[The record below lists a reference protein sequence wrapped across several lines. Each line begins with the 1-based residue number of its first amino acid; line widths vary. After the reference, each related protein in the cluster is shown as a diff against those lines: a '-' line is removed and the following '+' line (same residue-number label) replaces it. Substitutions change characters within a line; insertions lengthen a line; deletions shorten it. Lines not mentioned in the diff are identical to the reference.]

1 LIDAENLRQ
10 KSSERSEL
18 SDDPTVLNLA
28 PVTNWSQMEYGEHF
42 AQFYQSDTFLL
53 NSIAG
58 YVAAGLTSGDGIII
72 IATPS
77 HRHGLEALLLQNG
90 IDVAG
95 ARSQGLYIDLDAAA
109 VLQRFMV
116 HGAPDLNLFNQA
128 VSELFE
134 PARNRSNRLRVF
146 GEMVALLWREG
157 NQTAAIRLE
166 RLWNELQTKY
176 SFSLFCAYPLSCFQ
190 SDAQTKPLKDVC
202 ATHTRIIPAE
212 SYTELKSADTRLRTI
227 LELQQKAEALQAEIG
242 ERKLAEAVLHQLKEE
257 LELQVTREQ
266 LARSEA
272 ENANRMKDEFLA
284 TISHELRTPLNAIIG
299 WTHMLRTRQLDQA
312 SIERALETIER
323 NAKGQAQLIED
334 ILDVSRVITGKLRLN
349 MEPVDVA
356 AVINAAI
363 DSVQLAAESKGI
375 QLAITMD
382 PSARH
387 VRGDANRLQQ
397 VVWNLLSNAIKFT
410 PSGGRVEI
418 NLQRLEGMVQILVSD
433 SGQGIEPEF
442 LPYIFDRFR
451 QADGKTTRQYGG
463 LGLGLAIVRH
473 LVELHGGTVQA
484 NTSGPGLGSTFTVTL
499 PFCAP
504 DANSKPVQQNAS
516 PAVQPMSTIEFTPML
531 NNVRVLLVDYD
542 LDTLQLLT
550 VLLRAQKAIVQT
562 ASSVEEALEVIEWF
576 RPNVAVSDLAM
587 PETDGYSLIR
597 EIRSR
602 ERTGVRHIPVIALT
616 AHVRI
621 EGTRG
626 PCRLDSAC
634 LWPSPWS
641 LMNCLT
647 PLPISCNPS
656 IPARLKVSA
665 VQRPYTASAGASL
678 VIGDAV
684 SLRA

>member
-1 LIDAENLRQ
+1 LIDSENLRQ
-10 KSSERSEL
+10 QSSERAQL
-18 SDDPTVLNLA
+18 SDDPAILNLA

-42 AQFYQSDTFLL
+42 AQFYQSDAFLL

-58 YVAAGLTSGDGIII
+58 YVAAGLTSGEVVVI
-72 IATPS
+72 IATPA

-95 ARSQGLYIDLDAAA
+95 AKAQGLYIDLDAAA

-116 HGAPDLNLFNQA
+116 HGSPDVNLVSQA
-128 VSELFE
+128 LSEIIE
-134 PARNRSNRLRVF
+134 PARNRSKRLRVF

-166 RLWNELQTKY
+166 GLWNELQTRH
-176 SFSLFCAYPLSCFQ
+176 SFSLFCAYPLSGFR
-190 SDAQTKPLKDVC
+190 SDADTKPLKDVC
-202 ATHTRIIPAE
+202 ATHTGIIPAE

-299 WTHMLRTRQLDQA
+299 WTHMLRTKHLDQA
-312 SIERALETIER
+312 SIELAFETIQR
-323 NAKGQAQLIED
+323 NAKAQAQLIED

-356 AVINAAI
+356 AVITAAI

-387 VRGDANRLQQ
+387 VRGDATRLQQ

-410 PSGGRVEI
+410 TSGGRVQI
-418 NLQRLEGMVQILVSD
+418 NLQRLEGMVQILVTD
-433 SGQGIEPEF
+433 SGQGIKPEF

-484 NTSGPGLGSTFTVTL
+484 NSSGPGLGSTFTVTL

-504 DANSKPVQQNAS
+504 DASSKPTPQNTS
-516 PAVQPMSTIEFTPML
+516 PAAQPGSTSELIPRLPFL
-531 NNVRVLLVDYD
+531 NNVRVLLVDGD

-550 VLLRAQKAIVQT
+550 VMLRAQKAIVQT
-562 ASSVEEALEVIEWF
+562 ANSVAEALEVMEWF

-587 PETDGYSLIR
+587 PENDSYSLIR
-597 EIRSR
+597 EIRAR
-602 ERTGVRHIPVIALT
+602 EQTGVPHIPVIALT
-616 AHVRI
+616 AYVRI
-621 EGTRG
+621 EDR
-626 PCRLDSAC
+626 
-634 LWPSPWS
+634 
-641 LMNCLT
+641 
-647 PLPISCNPS
+647 
-656 IPARLKVSA
+656 
-665 VQRPYTASAGASL
+665 ASALSSGFNMFVAKPVEPDELINAIANL
-678 VIGDAV
+678 VQSFNSRETQG
-684 SLRA
+684 